1 MKRKSI
7 IHLAIAALFTLA
19 TIAPPVSQGKPLQ
32 DRNQVSKKQREE
44 MKDEIKDTQKAAKVF
59 REVMGT
65 PDKGIPQNLLDDAEC
80 VLVFPDVIK
89 AAFIVGGQGG
99 SGVASCRSSNGWSAP
114 AFFNLGGGSIGWQIG
129 GESTD
134 YVLLVMNKD
143 GINTLLKDNF
153 QLGADASV
161 AAGPVGRQAGASTD
175 IALNAQMLS
184 YSRTKGLF
192 AGVALKG
199 AVIKVDDSDMRDVYG
214 ANVSAR
220 DVLQG
225 NRITAPASV
234 QTFPQTLARYSM
246 AATTSRDR
254 RK

>member
-99 SGVASCRSSNGWSAP
+99 SGVASCRSGNGWSAP
-114 AFFNLGGGSIGWQIG
+114 AYFNLGGGSIGWQIG

-143 GINTLLKDNF
+143 GINTLLKDKF

-161 AAGPVGRQAGASTD
+161 AAGPVGRQTGASTD
-175 IALNAQMLS
+175 IALNSQMLS

-192 AGVALKG
+192 AGIALKG
-199 AVIKVDDSDMRDVYG
+199 AVIKVDESDMRDVYG
-214 ANVSAR
+214 SGVSAR
-220 DVLQG
+220 DALLG
-225 NRITAPASV
+225 NQVTTPAEV
-234 QTFPQTLARYSM
+234 RTFPETLGRYSM
-246 AATTSRDR
+246 RSAASQSK